1 MAKSGIVTA
10 RSSDGKKS
18 LIAPSLAAAMVFAI
32 LIGLGLWQIERLAWK
47 ERLIA
52 NMQAR
57 LAAPPA
63 ALPDAADWPKLSPEK
78 DEFRRVTLRAEFP
91 ESGNSNSSA
100 RRAYLY
106 AGAPALRPDIK
117 TPGYFVFAPARL
129 ADGRI
134 VVVNIGWVPL
144 DRRDATWQTTWQT
157 GPREIIGFLRWP
169 ERSSPFVADHD
180 AAGEIWFR
188 RDPAGMAAMLQWGE
202 VAPFHLDME
211 GPVPSGGLPKPGLLA
226 ATLPNNHLGYALT
239 WFGLA
244 GTLAGVFGFWLRAR
258 YRGTANTGARAS

>member
-1 MAKSGIVTA
+1 MAKSEIVTA
-10 RSSDGKKS
+10 RASHGKKS
-18 LIAPSLAAAMVFAI
+18 LIVPLLAAAIVFAI
-32 LIGLGLWQIERLAWK
+32 LIGLGLWQLERLAWK
-47 ERLIA
+47 EQLIA
-52 NMQAR
+52 DMQAR
-57 LAAPPA
+57 LAAAPI
-63 ALPDAADWPKLSPEK
+63 ALPAAADWPKLSQQK

-91 ESGNSNSSA
+91 ESSP
-100 RRAYLY
+100 RAYLY

-144 DRRDATWQTTWQT
+144 DRRDATSQNTWQNT
-157 GPREIIGFLRWP
+157 WQAGPREIAGFLRWP

-211 GPVPSGGLPKPGLLA
+211 GPVSSGGLPKPGLLA

-258 YRGTANTGARAS
+258 YQGTAETGSAS